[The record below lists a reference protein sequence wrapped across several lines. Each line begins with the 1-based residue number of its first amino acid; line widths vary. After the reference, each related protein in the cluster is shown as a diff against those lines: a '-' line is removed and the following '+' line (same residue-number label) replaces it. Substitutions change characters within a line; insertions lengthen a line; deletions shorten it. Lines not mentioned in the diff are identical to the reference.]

1 MRLNRYALYL
11 LVALSM
17 SACSKKAEPQA
28 DTKPPVEAAQA
39 AADTPSSTDA
49 QNAQNTAPNAD
60 VNAKA
65 PAADEAPTS
74 EPAAQDDEAFKKL
87 IELDAQAME
96 KELLK
101 PFEAT
106 EGADNALKALRERSD
121 LGDDR
126 AKEQFV
132 KTVFSRPKTDPNY
145 NAAVK
150 YMTTIREYKDPDV
163 IYQRAV
169 YEYSRRLTDPDAGAR
184 AMQFFK
190 MAADL
195 NHEPTLRFLIQNPS
209 LGLLDIALKKIVE
222 IFKKKPQTPE
232 NKFDLA
238 KLLEMGPPELIP
250 QIESLISAA
259 SDAGYPKAMY
269 VHSGHLMDSEN
280 TWLQGFEL
288 LQKAA
293 AAGSDD
299 ANLRL
304 AFFYI
309 AIAFTNSRDEAS
321 EFIAMPLSEI
331 QYNSIKNIVDKAAD
345 KKLFCVETLKKAS
358 GIEETCRMLL
368 GFAAEPTPTL
378 AQLEAANASV
388 TCLKDFIDAMPTRDA
403 CDHAYDLATYAF
415 EDEISEADLTNIFT
429 EPQRT
434 KLGNIMID
442 CYKKALANGDDYPI
456 ERPYITFSTAF
467 QLAVLYAGNPVLNIR
482 TQNIERL
489 RYLVY
494 AAHHNDLT
502 AQTTLAINYEYGG
515 DIPKNPERKCLWYA
529 MAASHHVC
537 QLFCP
542 AHQSDED
549 FASTCQ
555 PCNVAKTALA
565 QCPKPPQP

>member
-17 SACSKKAEPQA
+17 SACSKKAEPQT
-28 DTKPPVEAAQA
+28 DINPPAETAVQAEA
-39 AADTPSSTDA
+39 PS
-49 QNAQNTAPNAD
+49 NAQNEQNAALNID
-60 VNAKA
+60 ANTKA
-65 PAADEAPTS
+65 PDTDKAPTP

-106 EGADNALKALRERSD
+106 EGADNALKTLRERSD

-150 YMTTIREYKDPDV
+150 YLTTIREYKDPDV

-222 IFKKKPQTPE
+222 IFKNKPQTPE

-238 KLLEMGPPELIP
+238 KLLEMGPPALMP
-250 QIESLISAA
+250 QIEALIGES

-269 VHSGHLMDSEN
+269 VRSGQLMDSEN

-321 EFIAMPLSEI
+321 EFSGMPLSEI
-331 QYNSIKNIVDKAAD
+331 QYNTIKQTVDNASD
-345 KKLFCVETLKKAS
+345 KKMLCVETLKKAS
-358 GIEETCRMLL
+358 GLEESCRMLL
-368 GFAAEPTPTL
+368 GFAAESAQTP
-378 AQLEAANASV
+378 AKLEAANASV

>member
-1 MRLNRYALYL
+1 MRLPNTYALCFL
-11 LVALSM
+11 IALSA
-17 SACSKKAEPQA
+17 SACSKKAEPQT
-28 DTKPPVEAAQA
+28 DINPPAETAVQAEA
-39 AADTPSSTDA
+39 PS
-49 QNAQNTAPNAD
+49 NAQNEQNAALNID
-60 VNAKA
+60 ANTKA
-65 PAADEAPTS
+65 PDTDKAPTP

-106 EGADNALKALRERSD
+106 EGADNALKTLRERSD

-169 YEYSRRLTDPDAGAR
+169 YEYSRRLTDPEAGAR

-195 NHEPTLRFLIQNPS
+195 DHEPTLRFLIQNPA
-209 LGLLDIALKKIVE
+209 LGLLGTSLQKIVE
-222 IFKKKPQTPE
+222 LYKNKPQTPE
-232 NKFDLA
+232 NQFELA

-280 TWLQGFEL
+280 TWLQGFDL

-358 GIEETCRMLL
+358 GIEETCRTLL
-368 GFAAEPTPTL
+368 GFAAESTPTP

-403 CDHAYDLATYAF
+403 CDHAYDLATYAL
-415 EDEISEADLTNIFT
+415 EDEISEADLTHIFT

-442 CYKKALANGDDYPI
+442 CYKKALADGDDYPA
-456 ERPYITFSTAF
+456 ERPYIAVSTAF
-467 QLAVLYAGNPVLNIR
+467 QLATLYVGNPILNLKPNK
-482 TQNIERL
+482 TERL

-502 AQTTLAINYEYGG
+502 AQAALAVNYENGG

-542 AHQSDED
+542 AHQGDED

-555 PCNVAKTALA
+555 ACDIAQKGIS
-565 QCPKPPQP
+565 QCPKPAQP